1 MTFDRVSLAAAG
13 GVGVSAIIRHSQCR
27 RAVRKLLAASA
38 EAQAGS
44 CGAARLLI
52 TLLSVRERSIM
63 ESMASLVVEAVDAA
77 RAAAP
82 IHRLEDNVAQVIRG
96 KREVIRLAT
105 VCVLARG
112 HVLIEDVPGVGKTT
126 LSQALARSL
135 GLSFQRIQFT
145 SDLLPSDIIGVSIFN
160 QKTQAFEFVPGP
172 LFANVVL
179 ADEINRATPKTQSAL
194 LEAMSERKVSIERTR
209 YALPE
214 PFVVLATQ
222 NPLEYQGTFPLPE
235 SQLDRFMMSL
245 SLGYPPRADEK
256 DLLLS
261 GGVENLLEHLEPA
274 LSREGLLALQESAT
288 QIRVADKLTEYIL
301 SLAEA
306 TRHGGDFLLG
316 VSTRGA
322 QSLFRAT
329 QALAL
334 CEGRSYAIPDD
345 VQRLAPSVLSHRVVL
360 KRGMAD
366 LESSRKAIERVV
378 AATPVPL

>member
-1 MTFDRVSLAAAG
+1 
-13 GVGVSAIIRHSQCR
+13 
-27 RAVRKLLAASA
+27 
-38 EAQAGS
+38 
-44 CGAARLLI
+44 
-52 TLLSVRERSIM
+52 M
-63 ESMASLVVEAVDAA
+63 EPILVEASDWA
-77 RAAAP
+77 RATAEP
-82 IHRLEDNVAQVIRG
+82 IHRLESNVARVVRG

-105 VCVLARG
+105 VSVLARG

-160 QKTQAFEFVPGP
+160 QKTQSFEFVPGP

-194 LEAMSERKVSIERTR
+194 LEAMSERRVSVERKR

-245 SLGYPPRADEK
+245 SLGYPPRKDERE
-256 DLLLS
+256 LLLS
-261 GGVENLLEHLEPA
+261 GGVEETLENLQPAIPRETLLE
-274 LSREGLLALQESAT
+274 LQERVG
-288 QIRVADKLTEYIL
+288 QIRVAEKLTEYIL
-301 SLAEA
+301 SIAEV
-306 TRHGGDFLLG
+306 TRHSGEFMLG

-334 CEGRSYAIPDD
+334 CEGRTYAIPDD
-345 VQRLAPSVLSHRVVL
+345 VQRLAAPVLSHRVVL
-360 KRGMAD
+360 KRGMGD
-366 LESSRKAIERVV
+366 LDSTRKAIERVV
-378 AATPVPL
+378 ASTPVPL

>member
-1 MTFDRVSLAAAG
+1 MD
-13 GVGVSAIIRHSQCR
+13 
-27 RAVRKLLAASA
+27 
-38 EAQAGS
+38 
-44 CGAARLLI
+44 
-52 TLLSVRERSIM
+52 SI
-63 ESMASLVVEAVDAA
+63 VVEADDAA
-77 RAAAP
+77 RSAEP
-82 IHRLEDNVAQVIRG
+82 IHRLESNVARVIRG

-194 LEAMSERKVSIERTR
+194 LEAMSERKVSIERMR
-209 YALPE
+209 YSLPE

-245 SLGYPPRADEK
+245 ALGYPPRADEK

-261 GGVENLLEHLEPA
+261 GGVENVLDNLEPA
-274 LSREGLLALQESAT
+274 LSREGLLDLQERVT
-288 QIRVADKLTEYIL
+288 QVHVADKLADYVL

-360 KRGMAD
+360 KRGVVD
-366 LESSRKAIERVV
+366 LDGARKAIERVV
-378 AATPVPL
+378 AAIPVPV